1 VTASPE
7 ALSGLWRF
15 EAVHPEWTED
25 EGGEDGWEP
34 VVAWWAIDTSRGLLL
49 VDPLVLDW
57 DELDRLVDE
66 HGGCAGIVRTVHWHQ
81 RTIAEAAERY
91 GAAVWARSEPTGAAD
106 RPLDLVLADG
116 DELWDGIQAFSME
129 RADEIALWV
138 PSLSALLF
146 GDAML
151 RRDTGELR
159 VCPDSWTQPDG
170 GPARLRAVLGE
181 LARLPVKHVLVA
193 HGPLV
198 LRDGLESLQAAVV

>member
-1 VTASPE
+1 
-7 ALSGLWRF
+7 
-15 EAVHPEWTED
+15 
-25 EGGEDGWEP
+25 
-34 VVAWWAIDTSRGLLL
+34 
-49 VDPLVLDW
+49 
-57 DELDRLVDE
+57 
-66 HGGCAGIVRTVHWHQ
+66 
-81 RTIAEAAERY
+81 
-91 GAAVWARSEPTGAAD
+91 
-106 RPLDLVLADG
+106 
-116 DELWDGIQAFSME
+116 ME

-181 LARLPVKHVLVA
+181 LTRLPVKHVLVA